1 MDLRATHAMIP
12 VQQRIW
18 GSCLLAAGACAIL
31 AGCLPSIAPLPAP
44 PVPRYGQSSEVR
56 DLPVNQR
63 EQIAAILTERCGNPE
78 QPRLLGDEPESS
90 ARLRLGRDL
99 YGRYCVICHGVTG
112 DGAGIVA
119 DLVEPRP
126 RDFRRG
132 VFKFQSTPYGARPL
146 RGDLARTITRGM
158 PGTLMPAFGRLT
170 KGEIDA
176 VVDYVLALSR
186 RGELERELAVAAAVD
201 DELTSVLVDQAVE
214 DTLFAWRE
222 AERQTVEP
230 LSPQPEFTAERVN
243 RGRDAFVARGCAKC
257 HGEDGKGQTAE
268 NLRGGLRDYWGQPT
282 RAADL
287 TTGRLK
293 GGGEPVDI
301 YRRILGGINGTP
313 MPSFKA
319 TLWAE
324 PESIWDLTAYVLWLG
339 TRQKEAGGE

>member
-1 MDLRATHAMIP
+1 MDLRATHAMTP
-12 VQQRIW
+12 SVQRIS
-18 GSCLLAAGACAIL
+18 GLRLLAAGACAIL
-31 AGCLPSIAPLPAP
+31 AGCFPAFGPLPAAP
-44 PVPRYGQSSEVR
+44 TPQYGQSAEVR
-56 DLPVNQR
+56 DLHVNQR
-63 EQIAAILTERCGNPE
+63 EQIAGILAERCGNPQE
-78 QPRLLGDEPESS
+78 PRLLGDESASS
-90 ARLRLGRDL
+90 ARLTLGRDL

-146 RGDLARTITRGM
+146 RGDLARTIARGM

-170 KGEIDA
+170 KSECDA
-176 VVDYVLALSR
+176 IVDYVLALAR
-186 RGELERELAVAAAVD
+186 RGELERELALAAAVD
-201 DELTSVLVDQAVE
+201 DELTPLLVDQTV
-214 DTLFAWRE
+214 DDILFAWRE
-222 AERQTVEP
+222 AEGQTVQP

-243 RGRDAFVARGCAKC
+243 RGREAFVARGCAKC

-293 GGGEPVDI
+293 GGSEPVDI

-324 PESIWDLTAYVLWLG
+324 PESIWDLTAYVLSLG
-339 TRQKEAGGE
+339 KREKEAGDG